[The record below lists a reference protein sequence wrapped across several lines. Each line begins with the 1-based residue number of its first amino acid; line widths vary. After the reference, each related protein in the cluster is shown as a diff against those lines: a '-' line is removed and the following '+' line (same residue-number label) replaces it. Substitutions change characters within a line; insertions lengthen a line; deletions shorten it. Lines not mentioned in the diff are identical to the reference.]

1 MANSNVR
8 IEWNLDGFK
17 QLRLDPSVVADL
29 ERRGQAILDACGGEA
44 EGYGMVSH
52 QGAAHPEGR
61 WQIEVGTV
69 TPEAMVENAREN
81 TLIRNLGAAH
91 G

>member
-17 QLRLDPSVVADL
+17 EIRHAPGVVADL
-29 ERRGQAILDACGGEA
+29 ERRGDAILNACGGEA

-52 QGAAHPEGR
+52 QGAARPEGR

-81 TLIRNLGAAH
+81 TLIRNLGAAS

>member
-1 MANSNVR
+1 MAASNVR
-8 IEWNLDGFK
+8 IDWNLDGFK
-17 QLRLDPSVVADL
+17 ELRRDPGVVADL

-52 QGAAHPEGR
+52 QGAARPEGR

-81 TLIRNLGAAH
+81 TLVRNLGAAH